1 MPATSKITLA
11 PQYEHHREAVD
22 TADTTITDS
31 RRGVNCGGYSRLH
44 VQIVPTDGA
53 NPTVEVL
60 FWSDAA
66 GQFISAHT
74 PLVFAGTGVDAPYE
88 FSIDVEGRRIFVAV
102 NTIGAG
108 SVDIYVAGWHAH
120 GN

>member
-11 PQYEHHREAVD
+11 PTYELHREAVD
-22 TADTTITDS
+22 AADTTITDS

-44 VQIVPTDGA
+44 VQIVPDGTA

-60 FWSDAA
+60 FWSDGA
-66 GQFISAHT
+66 GAFIPAHT
-74 PLVFAGTGVDAPYE
+74 PLVFAGVGADKAYE

-102 NTIGAG
+102 TTIAAG